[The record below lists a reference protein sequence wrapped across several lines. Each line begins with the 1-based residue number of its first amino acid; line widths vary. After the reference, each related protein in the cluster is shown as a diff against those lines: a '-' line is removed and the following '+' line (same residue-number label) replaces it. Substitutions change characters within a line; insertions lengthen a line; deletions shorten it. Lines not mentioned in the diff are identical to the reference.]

1 MYNDD
6 TKFSQGGEIMKKF
19 KLLVAT
25 LLVGVLA
32 LGLAACGG
40 VTADTTP
47 ADIKSQKVSEEQ
59 WRDAFAEL
67 MGTLICKDNFTF
79 KMSMTTVMKEG
90 ETVLGS
96 QTMAMTVKIAG
107 GLGYTKEEDTTVT
120 GSGETATTETETEE
134 GYMEETTVDGKDVVY
149 EYTYNETDKKWYKE
163 ESQDMESLSQTML
176 MMSSMLL
183 SDAYYNMYEDF
194 TYDDE
199 AKAYVYVDEVKE
211 GETVVSSTKTIIKIV
226 GGKVVYIG
234 TEEVDGTTAQS
245 TQVMGIMICD
255 VGNTKVEL
263 PAAEL
268 KTAA

>member
-1 MYNDD
+1 
-6 TKFSQGGEIMKKF
+6 MKKF

-40 VTADTTP
+40 VTADTNP

-59 WRDAFAEL
+59 WRDAFADL
-67 MGTLICKDNFTF
+67 TGTLICKDNFTM
-79 KMSMTTVMKEG
+79 KISMDMTVKTG
-90 ETVLGS
+90 ETVISSMTGS
-96 QTMAMTVKIAG
+96 GLYQLAGKAYYGKMEMTS
-107 GLGYTKEEDTTVT
+107 VT
-120 GSGETATTETETEE
+120 GSGETATTETDKEE
-134 GYMEETTVDGKDVVY
+134 GYMEEATVDGKDVVY

-163 ESQDMESLSQTML
+163 ESQDMESLSEAML

-183 SDAYYNMYEDF
+183 SESYAHMYEDF